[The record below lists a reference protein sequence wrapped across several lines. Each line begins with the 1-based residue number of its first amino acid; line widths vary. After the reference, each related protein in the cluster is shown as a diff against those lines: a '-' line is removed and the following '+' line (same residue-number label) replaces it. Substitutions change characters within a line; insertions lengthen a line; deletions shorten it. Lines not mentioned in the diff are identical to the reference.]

1 MRWRARTFTWLA
13 TGLLAAYC
21 LLAFGLSLIPREW
34 VDAAVTREWAK
45 PAVEWLMAGLPRGW
59 IHPVAGWLALVAAG
73 AMWVPDRRRLP
84 AWLLPI
90 LGAVLGLMLVPL
102 LVPGLRPDTPSTL
115 YRLLWAEDAMDWP
128 IALVATWLVAFVAV
142 SQWPRPLTS
151 WLVTLLSYLM
161 MSAAAF
167 GVASNYLKLDLI
179 YQQPLFAPVKVS
191 LAVILFLLGLILLLR
206 RQSLMAS
213 TSSGNARED
222 SLISSIGLGLLVT
235 IAFST
240 GLSSF
245 IALQSQVEESLYRGQ
260 IQSMDNRIIVFYNA
274 MDAAYSEVSAVSR
287 NIEVARLLAE
297 LDDPAIE
304 ATDDKREQLLT
315 AVASN
320 LPFNVGGYEFRSPG
334 GKVLARRGT
343 RVKAETIWVEYR
355 DTTEVR
361 LDWFNGIP
369 FIGMTIRINDADGAK
384 IGELV
389 VELPTQD
396 WEQLATDTYDLGRTG
411 NMMICGVEAEVL
423 RCLQSHAK
431 QSLYS
436 PPENTELT
444 TMVQDALEGE
454 RSPPTVPRI
463 TRNEDGKPIVV
474 TYGPVGKVRVAIKAP
489 GIGLAMLILT
499 DAEEFYEPVRLQLQ
513 KILPLLLGIII
524 VGGVILRRLVV
535 PLIRALRDKEAR
547 FRELTELSSD
557 CYWQMD
563 VNLRFVEITGVTL
576 ISLGIRMEDWLG
588 RDITEVPAT
597 VDVSADGDALAAL
610 KAALSNKEAF
620 YEVTFRVPEADASGM
635 HFLSLSG
642 APLYDEK
649 GEFIGYRGVG
659 KNITPRKLAEEGLRE
674 AQQGLE
680 IRVEERTAELSAS
693 NTKLAVEVQERTHA
707 EARFRSLTELSS
719 DWYWEMN
726 TDYRFVQ
733 ISGEVERKGGFSAAD
748 GLGKALWEQ
757 SWVRAEE
764 NNWTELRRALD
775 ACEPFYEYT
784 VKTRDFED
792 AVRYLAI
799 SGQPFHDAENVF
811 VGFRGTGKDVTEKRL
826 AEEHIHFLAH
836 FDSLTNL
843 PNRAFLNE
851 QVRFAI
857 ERAKRHKKK
866 LALLFIDLD
875 RFKVINDSLG
885 HDAGDEVLRIVARRI
900 TECVRD
906 SDMVSRL
913 GGDEFVVLLEDIFD
927 SNHAGVTA
935 RRILDLINEPFH
947 LVGEPYTVG
956 ASIGISLFP
965 DDGDS
970 ISELLKH
977 SDAAMYLAKKDGRNG
992 IYFFSSSLNDTSMA
1006 VFRLESDLRQAL
1018 EQEQFILHY
1027 QPKVNPVRKEIVGV
1041 EALIRWR
1048 HPTRGMVSPLEFI
1061 PMAEECGLIVAIGEW
1076 VLNKA
1081 LAELAIWDQAG
1092 LSPLTMSVNLSPR
1105 QLQDNLPEVLEKAL
1119 KLHGLPTDRL
1129 ELELTES
1136 LLLQRPE
1143 RDIRLLEH
1151 IQNTGVRIALDDFGT
1166 GFSSLSSLATLP
1178 IDCVKMDRAFVER
1191 LPVDATSTAISR
1203 SILTMA
1209 RGIGLEVV
1217 AEGVETVEQWDW
1229 LAQEGCHQI
1238 QGYYFSKPLPPEE
1251 AFAFISAFEAK
1262 RRLGE
1267 DEPFSLTS

>member
-1 MRWRARTFTWLA
+1 MKWNPRTFTWLA
-13 TGLLAAYC
+13 TGLLVAYA
-21 LLAFGLSLIPREW
+21 LLAFGLALVPAEW
-34 VDAAVTREWAK
+34 VTRAVAHEWAK
-45 PAVEWLMAGLPRGW
+45 PGIEWLMAGMPAGW
-59 IHPVAGWLALVAAG
+59 IHPTAGWLALVAAG
-73 AMWVPDRRRLP
+73 ALWIPAKKSLP
-84 AWLLPI
+84 RWLLPI
-90 LGAVLGLMLVPL
+90 MAAATGLMLLPL
-102 LVPGLRPDTPSTL
+102 LFHGLRPDAPSPMYSL
-115 YRLLWAEDAMDWP
+115 FWAEDAMGWP
-128 IALVATWLVAFVAV
+128 IGLVAAWLLAFSAI
-142 SQWPRPLTS
+142 SAWPRPLTS
-151 WLVTLLSYLM
+151 WLAAILSYVM
-161 MSAAAF
+161 MTAAAF
-167 GVASNYLKLDLI
+167 GVASNFLKLDLI
-179 YQQPLFAPVKVS
+179 YDQPLFAPVRGS
-191 LAVILFLLGLILLLR
+191 LAIILFILGLLLLFR
-206 RQSLMAS
+206 RQALMAS
-213 TSSGNARED
+213 SSSGNSRED

-245 IALQSQVEESLYRGQ
+245 IALQSQVEGSLYRGQ

-274 MDAAYSEVSAVSR
+274 MDAAYNEVSAISH
-287 NIEVARLLAE
+287 NIEVSRLLAE
-297 LDDPAIE
+297 LDDPAMP
-304 ATDDKREQLLT
+304 ATDEKREQLLS
-315 AVASN
+315 AAASN
-320 LPFNVGGYEFRSPG
+320 LPFTVGAYEFRSPY
-334 GKVLARRGT
+334 GKVLAKRGE
-343 RVKAETIWVEYR
+343 RVKASTIWVEYR

-361 LDWFNGIP
+361 LDWFNGVP
-369 FIGMTIRINDADGAK
+369 FIGMTIRINDAEGAK
-384 IGELV
+384 VGELV
-389 VELPTQD
+389 VELPTTD
-396 WEQLATDTYDLGRTG
+396 WEQLVSDTYELGRTG

-423 RCLQSHAK
+423 RCLQSHT
-431 QSLYS
+431 QDRLFT

-444 TMVQDALEGE
+444 TLIQDALEGE
-454 RSPPTVPRI
+454 RSASNSPRVTV
-463 TRNEDGKPIVV
+463 NEDGKPVVV

-499 DAEEFYEPVRLQLQ
+499 DAEEFYEPVRMQLQ
-513 KILPLLLGIII
+513 KILPLLLGIIFI
-524 VGGVILRRLVV
+524 GGAILRRLVV

-563 VNLRFVEITGVTL
+563 VGLRFVEITGVKL
-576 ISLGIRMEDWLG
+576 INSGIRVEEWLG
-588 RDITEVPAT
+588 RGISEIPAS
-597 VDVSADGDALAAL
+597 VDLSTDAGAL
-610 KAALSNKEAF
+610 VVLEHKLISRDAF
-620 YEVTFRVPEADASGM
+620 YEVTFRVPETDDSGV

-642 APLYDEK
+642 APLYDEL
-649 GEFIGYRGVG
+649 GTFVGYRGVG
-659 KNITPRKLAEEGLRE
+659 KNITPRKLAEEALRE

-693 NTKLAVEVQERTHA
+693 NTKLAVEVQERTQA

-719 DWYWEMN
+719 DWYWEMD
-726 TDYRFVQ
+726 TEYRFVQ
-733 ISGEVERKGGFSAAD
+733 ISGEVERKGGFAATD
-748 GLGKALWEQ
+748 SLGKALWEQ
-757 SWVRAEE
+757 SWVQPEE
-764 NNWTELRRALD
+764 NNWNELRKALE
-775 ACEPFYEYT
+775 ACEPFYEQT
-784 VKTRDFED
+784 VKTRDFQD

-799 SGQPFHDAENVF
+799 SGQPFYDADNAF

-885 HDAGDEVLRIVARRI
+885 HDAGDEVLRIVARRV

-927 SNHAGVTA
+927 ATHAGTTA
-935 RRILDLINEPFH
+935 RRILDLINEPFQ
-947 LVGEPYTVG
+947 LFGAPYTVG

-970 ISELLKH
+970 INELLKH

-992 IYFFSSSLNDTSMA
+992 IYFFSSALNDTSMA

-1027 QPKVNPVRKEIVGV
+1027 QPKVNPVRREIVGV

-1076 VLNKA
+1076 VLHKA
-1081 LAELAIWDQAG
+1081 LAELAAWDRAG
-1092 LSPLTMSVNLSPR
+1092 LSALTMSVNLSPR
-1105 QLQDNLPEVLEKAL
+1105 QLQDTLPEVLEKAL
-1119 KLHGLPTDRL
+1119 RMHGLAPDRL

-1166 GFSSLSSLATLP
+1166 GYSSLSSLATLP

-1191 LPVDATSTAISR
+1191 LPVDTTSTAISR

-1217 AEGVETVEQWDW
+1217 AEGVETLEQWEW
-1229 LAQEGCHQI
+1229 LALEGCHQI
-1238 QGYYFSKPLPPEE
+1238 QGYYFSKPLAPD
-1251 AFAFISAFEAK
+1251 AAYTFIAEFEA
-1262 RRLGE
+1262 RRRAGE